1 MLHLGLTGGI
11 GSGKST
17 VARMFAELG
26 AVILDADEFVRHLLE
41 PGQEGALAV
50 RDAFGPEV
58 MAADG
63 SVDRKLLAAKVFG
76 DEAARQRL
84 EAILH
89 PLVVKA
95 RRARVEKIM
104 GERGPGAVVIS
115 EAALI
120 FEAGTASEF
129 DGVILVTAPV
139 PIRTA
144 RLASAGWDGGDIGR
158 RMAAQWPDEKKAGLA
173 DWVVDNGGSE
183 DQTRAQV
190 EALWSRFQAMALA
203 RNSPVSK

>member
-26 AVILDADEFVRHLLE
+26 AVVIDADVLVRHLLG
-41 PGQEGALAV
+41 PGREGAEVVLA
-50 RDAFGPEV
+50 AFGLEV
-58 MAADG
+58 MAQDG
-63 SVDRKLLAAKVFG
+63 SVDRKVLAAKVFG
-76 DEAARQRL
+76 DEAARRRL

-95 RRARVEKIM
+95 RRATVEKIM
-104 GERGPGAVVIS
+104 GERGQGAVVIS

-129 DGVILVTAPV
+129 DGVVLVTAPT

-144 RLASAGWDGGDIGR
+144 RLASAGWEGGDIGR
-158 RMAAQWPDEKKAGLA
+158 RMAAQWPDERKAGLA

-183 DQTRAQV
+183 DRTRAQV
-190 EALWSRFQAMALA
+190 EALWARFQAMALA
-203 RNSPVSK
+203 RKGPISK

>member
-1 MLHLGLTGGI
+1 LLGPGREGT
-11 GSGKST
+11 
-17 VARMFAELG
+17 R
-26 AVILDADEFVRHLLE
+26 AVLE
-41 PGQEGALAV
+41 S
-50 RDAFGPEV
+50 FGPEV

-63 SVDRKLLAAKVFG
+63 SVNRKVLAAKVFG
-76 DEAARQRL
+76 DEAARRRL

-95 RRARVEKIM
+95 RRATVEKIM

-129 DGVILVTAPV
+129 DGVVLVTAPV

-158 RMAAQWPDEKKAGLA
+158 RMAAQWSDERKSGLA
-173 DWVVDNGGSE
+173 DWIVDNGGGE
-183 DQTRAQV
+183 DRTRAQV
-190 EALWSRFQAMALA
+190 EALWSQFQAMAQA
-203 RNSPVSK
+203 RKGPVSN